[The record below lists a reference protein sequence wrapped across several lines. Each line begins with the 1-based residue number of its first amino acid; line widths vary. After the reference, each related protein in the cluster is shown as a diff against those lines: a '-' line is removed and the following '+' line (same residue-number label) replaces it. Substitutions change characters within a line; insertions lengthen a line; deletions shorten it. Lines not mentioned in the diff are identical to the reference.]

1 MDIIFR
7 TATIS
12 DAADMAVLNTQLGY
26 LSTTESLKQNLE
38 KVLTL
43 LDNIVFVAEYNHKV
57 IGWTN
62 VRLNSTIETG
72 TVCEIWGLIVDEA
85 YRGNGI
91 GKELL
96 QRAKEWTKQQG
107 VNKLGVRTNVKRKD
121 AHRFYLR
128 EGFTETKE
136 QKSLEINL

>member
-1 MDIIFR
+1 MEIIYR
-7 TATIS
+7 TAMIS

-26 LSTTESLKQNLE
+26 PSTTESLTQNLE
-38 KVLTL
+38 KVLIL
-43 LDNIVFVAEYNHKV
+43 PDNIVFVAEHHHKV
-57 IGWTN
+57 VGWTN
-62 VRLNSTIETG
+62 IRLNSTIESG

-91 GKELL
+91 GKELI

-107 VNKLGVRTNVKRKD
+107 INKLRVRTNVKRKD
-121 AHRFYLR
+121 AHRFYFR